1 MIYILEYK
9 DNYRIICDED
19 MMIDEV
25 LMKSNT
31 ILELQDGQGP
41 ILLLRKGSYDT
52 LFSTP
57 KGLTVLNHIHRSE
70 KDPKL

>member
-25 LMKSNT
+25 LMKSDT
-31 ILELQDGQGP
+31 ILELQNGP
-41 ILLLRKGSYDT
+41 GAYI
-52 LFSTP
+52 TP
-57 KGLTVLNHIHRSE
+57 KEGII
-70 KDPKL
+70 

>member
-25 LMKSNT
+25 LMKKDYV
-31 ILELQDGQGP
+31 LEVTDGPGP
-41 ILLLRKGSYDT
+41 ILIRKKSSIRD
-52 LFSTP
+52 LFSSP
-57 KGLTVLNHIHRSE
+57 KGLTVINLLHCE
-70 KDPKL
+70 EMDPRL

>member
-25 LMKSNT
+25 LMKDDA
-31 ILELQDGQGP
+31 ILDLQDGPGP
-41 ILLLRKGSYDT
+41 ILFLSKGSYNI